1 MITAEGA
8 GGSLG
13 LGLPLKIFLSIVV
26 VGGIFSIIDDEL
38 EYLLGDL
45 FSNSIVPLT
54 LLVVLTLLI
63 IFFEL
68 RILQIGMKYYKEKQ
82 QLLLEVNAENIS
94 EYGRSKVHK
103 QKFNFTLFLFVLIKW
118 ILLIVCFVIGYS
130 FILGSDLINFSDIL
144 NDKSEETLGTGLFT
158 WLFGIGPLYH
168 CNKEPVPIFHFS
180 PIGNTGPVSVF
191 LFDPSETV
199 TFRNNCNINWAA
211 YGFQIRRH
219 FHFV

>member
-82 QLLLEVNAENIS
+82 QLLLEVNEENIS

-103 QKFNFTLFLFVLIKW
+103 QKFNFTLFLFVLIRA
-118 ILLIVCFVIGYS
+118 C
-130 FILGSDLINFSDIL
+130 
-144 NDKSEETLGTGLFT
+144 
-158 WLFGIGPLYH
+158 
-168 CNKEPVPIFHFS
+168 
-180 PIGNTGPVSVF
+180 
-191 LFDPSETV
+191 
-199 TFRNNCNINWAA
+199 
-211 YGFQIRRH
+211 
-219 FHFV
+219 